1 MPQVASVDIVTRA
14 FDGMDPIHAQA
25 VEEVAPGCRIQRLS
39 TANRAY
45 LAKEALEA
53 ELPALAEAF
62 CAMLGGMSQKPDVI
76 HAHFADAARLAR
88 TAQKRFGIPIYTP
101 IRWPCKRTLP
111 PPAVDLRDRI
121 AAERSAVEGAAAII
135 VSSRD
140 EAERQL
146 RPYGKAA
153 EGRSHCVSPGVTLL
167 PDAGTAAADA
177 LLAPFLRRPDR
188 PIVLAVARPVAKK
201 NLAGLVDA
209 YAASPELQDCANL
222 VILAGLRDGIDGG
235 PAEQAQV
242 LRGLFDRI
250 DRHGL
255 WGRVALP
262 PRHDAGQLRALYA
275 RAAQGGVFVNPALHE
290 PFGLT
295 LVEAAQAGVRGCD
308 RNGGPVDIVAQ
319 LATALVDPGDG
330 AGSPWPALRMMD
342 DPQGAIQAQA
352 RALEAFDWRDWAR
365 RSVAICRNL
374 QRSVA
379 SRAVRRIL
387 ASDIDGTLT
396 GCPVAAARFVDWHAQ
411 RDDGLL
417 FAVATGRSV
426 SQARRVL
433 ADWALPRPDLFIT
446 SVGSAIWRWGA
457 GDRLH
462 PCADYAALLDAD
474 WDRDAVQA
482 VLQARAPVWQA
493 GYEQRRWKLSLLGTA
508 AQAAGIERDLVRAG
522 LAARVIASHGE
533 FIDALP
539 AGAARPPPCGSRP
552 APRPSTPC
560 ATASPQATA
569 ATMPTCWQPVGRRS
583 CRRMPM
589 PNWPTCAAGASIK
602 AAITTPPGSSTVWR
616 SLGWHGRRS
625 MRDLVPDDMAKRPFG
640 YFVHHQGRG
649 HAERCAA
656 IVNALP
662 TDRPVTIFCARDD
675 IFPPLTARARIVT
688 IPSLFE
694 RTGAECDMDHV
705 PTPDTLHCAPL
716 GWPGIRQAHGP
727 DRGLVRQ
734 R

>member
-1 MPQVASVDIVTRA
+1 MHILHLALGGCLKAAPVRYGVTEDTGGHIAYVLGAAMAQAALPQVASVDIVTRA
-14 FDGMDPIHAQA
+14 FDGMDPVHAQA
-25 VEEVAPGCRIQRLS
+25 VEQVAPGCRILRLS
-39 TANRAY
+39 TDNRGY

-53 ELPALAEAF
+53 ELPALSQAF
-62 CAMLGGMSQKPDVI
+62 CAMLAGMVRLPDVI

-88 TAQKRFGIPIYTP
+88 AAQDRFGIPWIYTP
-101 IRWPCKRTLP
+101 HSLALQKDPSAARRP
-111 PPAVDLRDRI
+111 DLRDRV
-121 AAERSAVEGAAAII
+121 AAERSAVAGASAII

-140 EAERQL
+140 EAERQV

-153 EGRSHCVSPGVTLL
+153 EGRSHCVAPGVTLL

-177 LLAPFLRRPDR
+177 LLAPFLRAPDL

-209 YAASPELQDCANL
+209 YAASPALQARANL

-255 WGRVALP
+255 WGKVALP

-295 LVEAAQAGVRGCD
+295 LVEAAQAGVPVVAT

-319 LATALVDPGDG
+319 LGHGALVDPDD
-330 AGSPWPALRMMD
+330 PAQVAAACLRMMD
-342 DPQGAIQAQA
+342 DPQGAVRAQA
-352 RALEAFDWRDWAR
+352 RALAAFDWRDWAP
-365 RSVAICRNL
+365 RSLAICQNL
-374 QRSVA
+374 RRA
-379 SRAVRRIL
+379 IPAPRRAVRRIL

-446 SVGSAIWRWGA
+446 SVGSEIWRWGA

-474 WDRDAVQA
+474 WDRDAVHA

-508 AQAAGIERDLVRAG
+508 VQAAGIERDLARAG
-522 LAARVIASHGE
+522 LSARVIASHGE
-533 FIDALP
+533 FIDVL
-539 AGAARPPPCGSRP
+539 
-552 APRPSTPC
+552 
-560 ATASPQATA
+560 PQAAGKA
-569 ATMPTCWQPVGRRS
+569 AALRFEALRRGLDLRH
-583 CRRMPM
+583 CI
-589 PNWPTCAAGASIK
+589 AAGDSGNDADMLAASGASILPSN
-602 AAITTPPGSSTVWR
+602 AYAELSHLR
-616 SLGWHGRRS
+616 
-625 MRDLVPDDMAKRPFG
+625 
-640 YFVHHQGRG
+640 GRG
-649 HAERCAA
+649 IYQSRYHHAAGVIDGLA
-656 IVNALP
+656 Q
-662 TDRPVTIFCARDD
+662 
-675 IFPPLTARARIVT
+675 
-688 IPSLFE
+688 
-694 RTGAECDMDHV
+694 
-705 PTPDTLHCAPL
+705 L
-716 GWPGIRQAHGP
+716 GLARQAQHA
-727 DRGLVRQ
+727 
-734 R
+734 

>member
-1 MPQVASVDIVTRA
+1 MHILHLALGGCLKAAPVRYGVTEDTGGHIAYVLGAAMAQAALPQVASVDIVTRA

-25 VEEVAPGCRIQRLS
+25 VEEVAPGCRILRLS

-88 TAQKRFGIPIYTP
+88 TAQKRFGIPWVYTP
-101 IRWPCKRTLP
+101 HSLALQKD
-111 PPAVDLRDRI
+111 PAAASRPDLRDRI

-209 YAASPELQDCANL
+209 YAASPELQDRANL

-255 WGRVALP
+255 WGKVALP

-295 LVEAAQAGVRGCD
+295 LVEAAQAGVPVVAT
-308 RNGGPVDIVAQ
+308 RNGGPVDIVGQ
-319 LATALVDPGDG
+319 LGHGALVDPGD
-330 AGSPWPALRMMD
+330 A
-342 DPQGAIQAQA
+342 AQ
-352 RALEAFDWRDWAR
+352 
-365 RSVAICRNL
+365 
-374 QRSVA
+374 
-379 SRAVRRIL
+379 
-387 ASDIDGTLT
+387 
-396 GCPVAAARFVDWHAQ
+396 VAAAC
-411 RDDGLL
+411 
-417 FAVATGRSV
+417 
-426 SQARRVL
+426 
-433 ADWALPRPDLFIT
+433 LPN
-446 SVGSAIWRWGA
+446 GGA
-457 GDRLH
+457 GLQHGLH
-462 PCADYAALLDAD
+462 
-474 WDRDAVQA
+474 RIAV
-482 VLQARAPVWQA
+482 PV
-493 GYEQRRWKLSLLGTA
+493 
-508 AQAAGIERDLVRAG
+508 
-522 LAARVIASHGE
+522 
-533 FIDALP
+533 
-539 AGAARPPPCGSRP
+539 
-552 APRPSTPC
+552 
-560 ATASPQATA
+560 
-569 ATMPTCWQPVGRRS
+569 
-583 CRRMPM
+583 
-589 PNWPTCAAGASIK
+589 
-602 AAITTPPGSSTVWR
+602 
-616 SLGWHGRRS
+616 
-625 MRDLVPDDMAKRPFG
+625 
-640 YFVHHQGRG
+640 
-649 HAERCAA
+649 
-656 IVNALP
+656 
-662 TDRPVTIFCARDD
+662 
-675 IFPPLTARARIVT
+675 RI
-688 IPSLFE
+688 
-694 RTGAECDMDHV
+694 
-705 PTPDTLHCAPL
+705 
-716 GWPGIRQAHGP
+716 Q
-727 DRGLVRQ
+727 
-734 R
+734 

>member
-1 MPQVASVDIVTRA
+1 MHILHLALGGCLKAAPVRYGVTEDTGGHIAYVLGAAMAQAALPQVASVDIVTRA

-25 VEEVAPGCRIQRLS
+25 MEEVARGCRILRLS

-62 CAMLGGMSQKPDVI
+62 CMMLGGMAQKPDVI

-88 TAQKRFGIPIYTP
+88 TAQKRFGIPWIYTP
-101 IRWPCKRTLP
+101 HSLALQKD
-111 PPAVDLRDRI
+111 PAAASRPDLRDRI

-167 PDAGTAAADA
+167 PDTGTAAADA

-209 YAASPELQDCANL
+209 YAASPELQDRANL
-222 VILAGLRDGIDGG
+222 VILAGLREGIDGG

-255 WGRVALP
+255 WGKVALP

-295 LVEAAQAGVRGCD
+295 LVEAAQVGVPVVAT

-319 LATALVDPGDG
+319 LGHGALVDPGD
-330 AGSPWPALRMMD
+330 AAQVAAACLRMMD
-342 DPQGAIQAQA
+342 DPQGAIRAQA

-374 QRSVA
+374 QRA
-379 SRAVRRIL
+379 APLPRRAVRRIL

-446 SVGSAIWRWGA
+446 SVGSEIWRWGA

-508 AQAAGIERDLVRAG
+508 AQAAGIERDLARAG

-533 FIDALP
+533 FIDVL
-539 AGAARPPPCGSRP
+539 
-552 APRPSTPC
+552 
-560 ATASPQATA
+560 PQAAGKA
-569 ATMPTCWQPVGRRS
+569 AALRFEATRRGLDLRH
-583 CRRMPM
+583 CI
-589 PNWPTCAAGASIK
+589 AAGDSGNDADMLAASGASILPSN
-602 AAITTPPGSSTVWR
+602 AYAELAHLR
-616 SLGWHGRRS
+616 
-625 MRDLVPDDMAKRPFG
+625 
-640 YFVHHQGRG
+640 GRG
-649 HAERCAA
+649 IYQSRYHHAAGVIDGLA
-656 IVNALP
+656 Q
-662 TDRPVTIFCARDD
+662 
-675 IFPPLTARARIVT
+675 
-688 IPSLFE
+688 
-694 RTGAECDMDHV
+694 
-705 PTPDTLHCAPL
+705 L
-716 GWPGIRQAHGP
+716 GLARQAQHA
-727 DRGLVRQ
+727 
-734 R
+734 